1 MEVPSAPPT
10 IEVLSQATGGDVVKY
25 EVSIGGDRRADL
37 VVFRDRVNV
46 FLESSE
52 KPKAMLRL
60 GGPASGALWLEGD
73 LIAEFMKE
81 PAGSFVVVEIEDG
94 FKKPIL
100 KEDTDPIRYLL
111 DRLASCTKLG
121 GAGLQVAG

>member
-1 MEVPSAPPT
+1 MELLAAPPT
-10 IEVLSQATGGDVVKY
+10 TEVLAQATGGDVVKY
-25 EVSIGGDRRADL
+25 EVSIGDDCRADL
-37 VVFRDRVNV
+37 VVFRDRINV

-52 KPKAMLRL
+52 RPKAVLRF

-81 PAGSFVVVEIEDG
+81 PAGKFVVVEIEDG
-94 FKKPIL
+94 FKKPGL

-111 DRLASCTKLG
+111 DRLVRCSRIGSTR
-121 GAGLQVAG
+121 LQVAG